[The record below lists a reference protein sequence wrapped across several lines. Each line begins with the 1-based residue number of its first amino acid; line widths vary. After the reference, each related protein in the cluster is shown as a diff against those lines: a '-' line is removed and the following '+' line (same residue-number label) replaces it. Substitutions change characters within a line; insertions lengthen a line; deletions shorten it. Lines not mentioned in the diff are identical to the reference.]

1 MKLLL
6 IRHGQPDY
14 SLIKDKKFQG
24 HGLDLAPLSE
34 EGKNQ
39 IKQAAKNPLLKQ
51 AEIIL
56 SSPYTRALQTAA
68 IISSNLQLPIKVEID
83 LHEWIPDKTFT
94 YQTKS
99 EMNSLHRD
107 FYRNQGVY
115 PPGNTKKW
123 ESLNALQTRVA
134 KVFGKYAGTYK
145 TIIVTCHSMV
155 IKSIAYQRNIDY
167 GELVVADY
175 DPQKPLT
182 EWVFE

>member
-1 MKLLL
+1 MKLFL
-6 IRHGQPDY
+6 IRHGQPNY
-14 SLIKDKKFQG
+14 SLIKDKEFRG

-39 IKQAAKNPLLKQ
+39 IKQTAQNLLLRQ

-68 IISSNLQLPIKVEID
+68 IISTQIQLPIEVEID
-83 LHEWIPDKTFT
+83 LHEWLPDQTFT

-107 FYRNQGVY
+107 FYCNKGVY
-115 PPGNTKKW
+115 PPGEPKKW
-123 ESLNALQTRVA
+123 ESLAALQTRVA
-134 KVFGKYAGTYK
+134 KVFAKYTGIYE

-155 IKSIAYQRNIDY
+155 IKSIAWQRNIDY
-167 GELVVADY
+167 GELVVVNY
-175 DPQKPLT
+175 DPRKPLA
-182 EWVFE
+182 EWIFE